1 MAPALRP
8 VGGRDRHDLRPQWVQ
23 TPGAPYPSKTIA
35 LVGPPPAGGHTD
47 AIARPERAAG
57 VAGGAMPELREKLAA
72 SGTSVMP
79 ASVAEID
86 AFVRSEVDK
95 WAGVIK
101 AGNMRAE

>member
-1 MAPALRP
+1 MAPGLRLLAA
-8 VGGRDRHDLRPQWVQ
+8 VIGMTCAHSGAQ

-35 LVGPPPAGGHTD
+35 LAVPFPAGGHTD

-57 VAGGAMPELREKLAA
+57 LAVLAMPELREKLAA

-79 ASVAEID
+79 ASVAETG
-86 AFVRSEVDK
+86 AFVRSAVDK